1 MQLLQVMPSSG
12 KGGAEVLFDRT
23 VNAFSSRGIKQHLI
37 LRKNATYDFRH
48 LSNVE
53 RSSLPFLNKYDVYTK
68 YALIKKTSQLKPAI
82 VLSWLRR
89 GNQMTQS
96 AKQNNSIYV
105 GRLDGYYKMCDF
117 LHNDYLIAHT
127 PSIKQHIINAGYPEN
142 KVKIIPNFLKEP
154 ANRSR
159 LYHLKPKDKT
169 LVVCWGRFIKKK
181 GFETVIR
188 SLANHKKVHLWL
200 VGDGEEKQ
208 NLEQLA
214 LKLGVREQIT
224 LFGWQQDISLFLF
237 TADILVVPSLHEP
250 FGNVVIE
257 AWAHKKPLLCSN
269 SEGPSWLVKH
279 KHNGLIFKK
288 GSVDSLSKQFSHLI
302 ESKSLC
308 KELAANG
315 HISFLDNYSVD
326 AVIPQYIHW
335 FRELCNP

>member
-1 MQLLQVMPSSG
+1 MNLLQVMPSRG
-12 KGGAEVLFDRT
+12 CGGAETLFKRFVDALDEH
-23 VNAFSSRGIKQHLI
+23 NIHQHLI
-37 LRKNATYDFRH
+37 IRNKAPYSFRNTTQ
-48 LSNVE
+48 LQTTN
-53 RSSLPFLNKYDVYTK
+53 LPFLNQYDWYTK
-68 YALIKKTSQLKPAI
+68 HRIVKKIRTVKPKI

-89 GNQMTQS
+89 GNQMTQFKKPKDS
-96 AKQNNSIYV
+96 VYV
-105 GRLDGYYKMCDF
+105 GRLDGYYKMSDF

-154 ANRSR
+154 TNSSR
-159 LYHLKPKDKT
+159 LYHLKPKNKI

-181 GFETVIR
+181 GFDTVIK
-188 SLANHKKVHLWL
+188 SLANHRKVHLWL

-224 LFGWQQDISLFLF
+224 LFGWQQDISPFLY

-279 KHNGLIFKK
+279 GNNGLIFEK
-288 GSVDSLSKQFSHLI
+288 GCSNSLSKQLKYLI
-302 ESKSLC
+302 SSDSFCL
-308 KELAANG
+308 ELSSNG
-315 HISFLDNYSVD
+315 NKTFLDKYSVN
-326 AVIPQYIHW
+326 AVIPQYINW
-335 FRELCNP
+335 FSELCIF